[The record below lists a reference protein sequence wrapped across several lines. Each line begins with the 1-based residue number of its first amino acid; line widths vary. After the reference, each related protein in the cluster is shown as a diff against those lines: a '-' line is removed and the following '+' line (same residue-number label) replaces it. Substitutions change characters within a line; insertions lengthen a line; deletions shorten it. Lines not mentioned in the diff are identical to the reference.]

1 MLNELEKRVYYPP
14 MNCEKLENSPLSN
27 KKKTNIKPFLR
38 IDQSEELILNSSH
51 YRRFLLV
58 KRELLKKFDYS
69 NCFPI
74 FRNFF
79 MKLLSSEKV
88 EDLEHEVGDEDKKLK
103 TPAVGSIQIFFGS
116 GDVV

>member
-1 MLNELEKRVYYPP
+1 
-14 MNCEKLENSPLSN
+14 
-27 KKKTNIKPFLR
+27 
-38 IDQSEELILNSSH
+38 
-51 YRRFLLV
+51 
-58 KRELLKKFDYS
+58 
-69 NCFPI
+69 
-74 FRNFF
+74 